1 MSNRIKHSGV
11 VDSIEEDCV
20 KVRIVQSSAC
30 SSCHAAPLCNAAEK
44 KEKIVDVYNVRSSD
58 YNVGDTVMVVASS
71 QVGMNAVLLAFGI
84 PFILLI
90 TVVFLVSRI
99 TDEEPL
105 MAIAGIC
112 SLIPYY
118 IILYLNRHRMQE
130 KFSFTIEKHGAKD

>member
-11 VDSIEEDCV
+11 VDKIEDECV

-30 SSCHAAPLCNAAEK
+30 SSCNAARLCNAAEK
-44 KEKIVDVYNVRSSD
+44 KEKIVDVYNVRPSD

-71 QVGMNAVLLAFGI
+71 RVGMNAVLLAFGI
-84 PFILLI
+84 PFILLV
-90 TVVFLVSRI
+90 TVVLLVSRL

-105 MAIAGIC
+105 MAMAGIC

-130 KFSFTIEKHGAKD
+130 KFSFTIEKH

>member
-11 VDSIEEDCV
+11 VDKIEDECV

-30 SSCHAAPLCNAAEK
+30 SSCNAARLCNAAEK
-44 KEKIVDVYNVRSSD
+44 KEKIVDVYNVRPSD
-58 YNVGDTVMVVASS
+58 YHVGDTVMVVASS
-71 QVGMNAVLLAFGI
+71 RVGMNAVLLAFGI

-90 TVVFLVSRI
+90 TVVFLVSRL

-105 MAIAGIC
+105 MALAGIC

-130 KFSFTIEKHGAKD
+130 KFSFTIEKH

>member
-11 VDSIEEDCV
+11 VDKIEDECV

-30 SSCHAAPLCNAAEK
+30 SSCNAARLCNAAEK
-44 KEKIVDVYNVRSSD
+44 KEKIVDVYNVRPSD
-58 YNVGDTVMVVASS
+58 YKIGDTVMVVASS
-71 QVGMNAVLLAFGI
+71 RVGMNAVLLAFGI

-90 TVVFLVSRI
+90 TVVFLVSRL

-105 MAIAGIC
+105 MALAGIC

-130 KFSFTIEKHGAKD
+130 KFSFTIEKH

>member
-11 VDSIEEDCV
+11 VDKIEDECV

-30 SSCHAAPLCNAAEK
+30 SSCNAARLCNAAEK

-71 QVGMNAVLLAFGI
+71 RVGMNAVLLAFGI

-90 TVVFLVSRI
+90 TVVFLVSRL

-105 MAIAGIC
+105 MALAGIC

-130 KFSFTIEKHGAKD
+130 KFSFTIEKH

>member
-1 MSNRIKHSGV
+1 MNFLVSLILT
-11 VDSIEEDCV
+11 DS
-20 KVRIVQSSAC
+20 
-30 SSCHAAPLCNAAEK
+30 
-44 KEKIVDVYNVRSSD
+44 
-58 YNVGDTVMVVASS
+58 
-71 QVGMNAVLLAFGI
+71 F

>member
-11 VDSIEEDCV
+11 VDSIEEGCV

-30 SSCHAAPLCNAAEK
+30 SSCHAARLCNAAEK

-118 IILYLNRHRMQE
+118 IILYLNRHWMQE